1 MSERWRPRR
10 SHSHNKKLE
19 KLSQEDLD
27 RLFDD
32 WDTGRYLQRELAAK
46 YGLAQQ
52 RVSQLLRWRRKK
64 EFAHFYPRSQ
74 FFKDLVKSDVGWV
87 PGSDDEE

>member
-1 MSERWRPRR
+1 MSERWHPKRTSPGNTKIR
-10 SHSHNKKLE
+10 
-19 KLSQEDLD
+19 KLSQEDLN

-46 YGLAQQ
+46 YDLAQQ

>member
-32 WDTGRYLQRELAAK
+32 WDTGQYLQRELAAK
-46 YGLAQQ
+46 YGIIQQ

-64 EFAHFYPRSQ
+64 EHLHFYPRSE
-74 FFKDLVKSDVGWV
+74 FFQELLRRDK
-87 PGSDDEE
+87 EEEE